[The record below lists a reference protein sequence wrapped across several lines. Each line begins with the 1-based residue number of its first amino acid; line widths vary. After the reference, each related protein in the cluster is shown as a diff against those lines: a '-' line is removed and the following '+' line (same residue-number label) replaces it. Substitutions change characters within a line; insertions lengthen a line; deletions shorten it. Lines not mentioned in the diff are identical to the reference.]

1 MFSEINEVNKTT
13 ENSQDAESNFQTEMD
28 DKYDRLL
35 SGKSKEELVN
45 LRSYLV
51 GDENAD
57 TSDDEDKPKQRV
69 KRWYD

>member
-1 MFSEINEVNKTT
+1 
-13 ENSQDAESNFQTEMD
+13 MD

-57 TSDDEDKPKQRV
+57 ASDDEDKPKQRV